1 MSVAGASERLEWNG
15 ESLEREVM
23 MSTSSAATQQRGR
36 AQVRRS
42 RGDLADL
49 KEGQMGFFAGAA
61 GRPSPAVRRITPMT
75 LGDSVVSGAKSP
87 VPRRGEA
94 VEQGLLA
101 MKLRGL
107 KIDREGRDV

>member
-1 MSVAGASERLEWNG
+1 MRRSSGGIAAEKLEWNG

-23 MSTSSAATQQRGR
+23 MSTTTAANQRGR
-36 AQVRRS
+36 EKHRRS

-49 KEGQMGFFAGAA
+49 REGKIFKTT
-61 GRPSPAVRRITPMT
+61 PSPQLRRITPMT
-75 LGDSVVSGAKSP
+75 LGDTLVSGAKSP

-101 MKLRGL
+101 MKLRQL
-107 KIDREGRDV
+107 KMEEGKRDEDMM